1 MGCTHYPII
10 APTVAGVMGRGVTL
24 IDSGREAA
32 LALAQA
38 LKERDLLCEE
48 GHRRQASYFVT
59 DTPEKLPQR
68 GGACFWVHSVG
79 RAHPAHR
86 YRKLSR
92 RNARKKGTGML
103 KDDYDINI
111 IGRQAW
117 EEDQGEIT
125 LNTTGAY
132 TYRGGARFI
141 AYKEYDTEDP
151 KVSYTSVL
159 KVEPGKVTMMRS
171 GSSTRLILEK
181 GRRHLCL
188 YDTGYG
194 TLTLGVF
201 TSELSTSLGEA
212 GGPD

>member
-1 MGCTHYPII
+1 
-10 APTVAGVMGRGVTL
+10 
-24 IDSGREAA
+24 
-32 LALAQA
+32 
-38 LKERDLLCEE
+38 
-48 GHRRQASYFVT
+48 
-59 DTPEKLPQR
+59 
-68 GGACFWVHSVG
+68 
-79 RAHPAHR
+79 
-86 YRKLSR
+86 
-92 RNARKKGTGML
+92 ML

-141 AYKEYDTEDP
+141 AYKDS

-212 GGPD
+212 GGRIDIKYTLDIDSNLSSSNEITVEVKPRGQRAAAL